1 MLTQEYV
8 VEKLK
13 ELKPYLKEEYQVKEI
28 GLFGSFSKNEQ
39 NKDSDID
46 ILVEFYK
53 PIGWNFFTLEKFLE
67 ETFNR
72 KVDLVTKKALKTQLK
87 DIILK
92 QTLFL

>member
-28 GLFGSFSKNEQ
+28 GLFCSFSNNEQ
-39 NKDSDID
+39 NKDSD